1 MASASVAA
9 LARAGVWEVLAPQG
23 HRGLVRFPQ
32 PAEAVRAYAD
42 GLGNEALAGFV
53 RVLLRSVHAEAFSAW
68 SALDLRA
75 LDETVNDR
83 EQSIRRAMLHHVT
96 IDPQR
101 DLLLSL
107 TLLIIVQEAE
117 RIGDLSKS
125 LAKAAELATAPRV
138 GQSVHPL
145 RRVRDRVQGLF
156 PDVRLGF
163 IQADARAA
171 RRVMEAHTSVK
182 VEVADFLA
190 LIAEGEIADTN
201 RAVVLAIAAR
211 MIGRVSSHL
220 SNIAS
225 SVVLP
230 FDQVRNAPT
239 WDDTGA

>member
-1 MASASVAA
+1 MALLDSFGSD
-9 LARAGVWEVLAPQG
+9 APSSP
-23 HRGLVRFPQ
+23 LVRQCLDEMRGMVDTTERMF
-32 PAEAVRAYAD
+32 RAATATLLD
-42 GLGNEALAGFV
+42 NEP
-53 RVLLRSVHAEAFSAW
+53 
-68 SALDLRA
+68 LDLDLGA

>member
-1 MASASVAA
+1 M
-9 LARAGVWEVLAPQG
+9 
-23 HRGLVRFPQ
+23 
-32 PAEAVRAYAD
+32 
-42 GLGNEALAGFV
+42 
-53 RVLLRSVHAEAFSAW
+53 
-68 SALDLRA
+68 
-75 LDETVNDR
+75 
-83 EQSIRRAMLHHVT
+83 
-96 IDPQR
+96 
-101 DLLLSL
+101 
-107 TLLIIVQEAE
+107 LIIVQEAE

-225 SVVLP
+225 SVVLTIE
-230 FDQVRNAPT
+230 QVLNAPT
-239 WDDTGA
+239 WDDTGALARLAGDCAVRYHAGITRTCGGFPPTALSAPCELDWVCLSCCSAALLRLQPRTPLPGSHRRRAM